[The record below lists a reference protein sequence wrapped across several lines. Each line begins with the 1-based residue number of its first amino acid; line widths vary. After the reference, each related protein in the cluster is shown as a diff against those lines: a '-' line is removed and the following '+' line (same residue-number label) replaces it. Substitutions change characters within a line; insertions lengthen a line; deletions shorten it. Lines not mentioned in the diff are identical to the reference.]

1 MLLLGQDNLPETVV
15 DNDIVEKLCRW
26 NSVDGLSECLET
38 DVCSIGYLGSL
49 RFVVGKKLNRMGLLA
64 ASEQF
69 DQFLQ
74 AATEIDLSES
84 ELELAAS
91 ILEFSGNSGLEFG
104 AGESILFS
112 VGILRH
118 LQSVVTGD
126 KRAICSCTAIAEE
139 IPVIKQLKGHLL
151 SLEQVLGTL
160 VKIHG
165 QNEIRSRVC
174 SDATADKAA
183 EICFACSAT
192 TFSEGD
198 AIKALS
204 SYQFDLAQKS
214 GEFTHAS
221 LCCFP
226 EQDSV
231 RFD

>member
-1 MLLLGQDNLPETVV
+1 MD
-15 DNDIVEKLCRW
+15 
-26 NSVDGLSECLET
+26 SLSECLET
-38 DVCSIGYLGSL
+38 EVCSIGHLGSL
-49 RFVVGKKLNRMGLLA
+49 RFVIGKRLNRMGLLA
-64 ASEQF
+64 ASKQL

-74 AATEIDLSES
+74 AATEIDLSKF

-91 ILEFSGNSGLEFG
+91 IEEFSLNSGLEFD

-112 VGILRH
+112 VGIFRH
-118 LQSVVTGD
+118 LQSVVIGD
-126 KRAICSCTAIAEE
+126 KRAICSCKSIASEFSFIE
-139 IPVIKQLKGHLL
+139 QLKGHLF
-151 SLEQVLGTL
+151 SLEQILGKL

-174 SDATADKAA
+174 SDPSADKTAK
-183 EICFACSAT
+183 ICFACSAT

-204 SYQFDLAQKS
+204 SYQIDLAQKS
-214 GEFTHAS
+214 GKFTYAS

-226 EQDSV
+226 QQDSV

>member
-1 MLLLGQDNLPETVV
+1 MPDTVV

-26 NSVDGLSECLET
+26 NSVDSLSECLET
-38 DVCSIGYLGSL
+38 EACSIGYLGSL
-49 RFVVGKKLNRMGLLA
+49 RFVIGKRFNRMGLSA
-64 ASEQF
+64 ASVQL

-84 ELELAAS
+84 ELKLAAS
-91 ILEFSGNSGLEFG
+91 IEEFSLNSGLEFD

-139 IPVIKQLKGHLL
+139 FPVIKQLKGNLH

-165 QNEIRSRVC
+165 LNKIRSRVC
-174 SDATADKAA
+174 SDPSADKAA
-183 EICFACSAT
+183 KICFACSAT

-198 AIKALS
+198 AIEALS

-214 GEFTHAS
+214 GEFTNAS

-226 EQDSV
+226 QKDSV
-231 RFD
+231 GFD

>member
-1 MLLLGQDNLPETVV
+1 MGQNNLPDTVV

-38 DVCSIGYLGSL
+38 EACSIGYLGSL
-49 RFVVGKKLNRMGLLA
+49 RFVVGKKLNRIGLSA

-74 AATEIDLSES
+74 AVKEIDLSES

-91 ILEFSGNSGLEFG
+91 ILEFSDHSGLKFDV
-104 AGESILFS
+104 GESILFS

-118 LQSVVTGD
+118 LQSVATGD
-126 KRAICSCTAIAEE
+126 KRAICCCKAIAEE
-139 IPVIKQLKGHLL
+139 FPVVEQLKGHLV
-151 SLEQVLGTL
+151 SLEQILGTL
-160 VKIHG
+160 IKIHG

-174 SDATADKAA
+174 SDPSVDKAA
-183 EICFACSAT
+183 KICFACRAT

-226 EQDSV
+226 QKDSA

>member
-1 MLLLGQDNLPETVV
+1 MLETVV

-26 NSVDGLSECLET
+26 NSVDSISECLET
-38 DVCSIGYLGSL
+38 EARSIGYLGSL
-49 RFVVGKKLNRMGLLA
+49 RFVIGKRFNRMDLSD
-64 ASEQF
+64 ASEQL

-74 AATEIDLSES
+74 TATEIDLSES

-91 ILEFSGNSGLEFG
+91 IEEFSLNLGLEFDT
-104 AGESILFS
+104 GESILFS

-118 LQSVVTGD
+118 LQGVVTGD
-126 KRAICSCTAIAEE
+126 KRAICSCKSIAEKF
-139 IPVIKQLKGHLL
+139 PVIKQLKGHLL

-174 SDATADKAA
+174 SDPSADKTAK
-183 EICFACSAT
+183 ICFACSAT

-204 SYQFDLAQKS
+204 SYQLHLAQIS
-214 GEFTHAS
+214 GEFTHATLS
-221 LCCFP
+221 CCP
-226 EQDSV
+226 QEDSV
-231 RFD
+231 RRD